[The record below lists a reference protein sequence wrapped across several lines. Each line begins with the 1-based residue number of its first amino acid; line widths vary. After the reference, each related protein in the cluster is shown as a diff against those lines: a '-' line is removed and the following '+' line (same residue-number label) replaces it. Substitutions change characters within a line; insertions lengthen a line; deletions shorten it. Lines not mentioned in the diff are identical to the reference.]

1 MSLQIILLTSP
12 HVTLMLPS
20 CSPHVTLL
28 LPSCSPPVPL
38 LFPSWEGLGVGW
50 VRGGLG

>member
-1 MSLQIILLTSP
+1 
-12 HVTLMLPS
+12 MLPS

>member
-20 CSPHVTLL
+20 CYPHVTLL
-28 LPSCSPPVPL
+28 L
-38 LFPSWEGLGVGW
+38 PSWEGLGVGW